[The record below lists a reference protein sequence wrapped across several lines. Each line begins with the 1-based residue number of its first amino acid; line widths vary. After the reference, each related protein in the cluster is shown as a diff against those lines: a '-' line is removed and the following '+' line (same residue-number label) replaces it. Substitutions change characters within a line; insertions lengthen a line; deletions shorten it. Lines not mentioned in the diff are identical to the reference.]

1 MLGMV
6 PGARDA
12 VGSKTAPALLGLPVE
27 WYGKIKRASKERKNP
42 TWWGQF
48 HTVRFTSASQG
59 RGMCTCVCVHVY
71 VSGM

>member
-27 WYGKIKRASKERKNP
+27 WYGKIKRASKERIYIKGLP
-42 TWWGQF
+42 LSLI
-48 HTVRFTSASQG
+48 TVRP
-59 RGMCTCVCVHVY
+59 
-71 VSGM
+71 